1 MGRILID
8 CETTKGAVAVFGTE
22 DGEVIECV
30 PSGVEVI
37 NSRDENPVYDILEQD
52 FNVIFCK
59 DCKREDFH
67 FYTVPRF
74 SIFATDSFGNAIG
87 TLYGMGDISDDDY
100 PVAMVTMENNG
111 YILGNSLKDFLGRLV
126 FENADIREKYGFSAF
141 VSSENKAD
149 NGQYLADLFRL
160 VQPKDEIAE
169 YEFEV
174 FASKEEAEKKYKF
187 MKVE

>member
-1 MGRILID
+1 MSRILID
-8 CETTKGAVAVFGTE
+8 CETTTGAVAVFGME
-22 DGEVIECV
+22 DGEVIETV

-52 FNVIFCK
+52 FNIKFCK
-59 DCKREDFH
+59 ECKREDFH

-74 SIFATDSFGNAIG
+74 SIFAVDSFGNAIG

-100 PVAMVTMENNG
+100 PVAMVTLENNG
-111 YILGNSLKDFLGRLV
+111 YILGNNLKDFLGRIICKN
-126 FENADIREKYGFSAF
+126 EDIREKYGFSGF

-149 NGQYLADLFRL
+149 NGQYLTDLFKL
-160 VQPKDEIAE
+160 VQPEKEISE

-174 FASKEEAEKKYKF
+174 FASREEAEEKYKF